1 MAEKETRR
9 GPPFEKPTKKEKE
22 RKEIYIGIAYEL

>member
-1 MAEKETRR
+1 MAEKETMQ

-22 RKEIYIGIAYEL
+22 RKEICISIRI